1 MSRMA
6 WAACG
11 KNSPPR
17 SGHRCRESTLIVRVS
32 TRPWPRARCRAAGP
46 VIFQGSARSRASSV
60 GWLALTV
67 IR

>member
-1 MSRMA
+1 MWEELPAPVRA
-6 WAACG
+6 PLQGEHADRAG
-11 KNSPPR
+11 LDPPVATGPLPGGR
-17 SGHRCRESTLIVRVS
+17 
-32 TRPWPRARCRAAGP
+32 P